1 MPYLTYFDAVE
12 HLITSSFGGPQDA
25 EQRDIRT
32 AVQRAYSEVTQ
43 IRDWAYYH
51 VHGRLIT
58 VPAATATVGG
68 ATDLSINYI
77 ELSGNIARTDYTHVR
92 IGDRIAR
99 IASASSVTD
108 WTLDP
113 NVTFPAGS
121 ISTGDTAVL
130 YKTVY
135 PLPSEFRNLDEP
147 SDEYNWWAGLYVTPD
162 EAMKIERVSNSSG
175 APYHWT
181 VIKDPAS
188 AGWAIK
194 LIGYPTEVET
204 IDFTYRRTARALKY
218 SGHEAVV
225 RQGTIARTSIN
236 VTGSGTAFPSDVVG
250 SVLRIGDTTNTPGP
264 ASSITPY
271 VSESPITLRSSAT
284 LIRTEA
290 ATTVA
295 SSTKYLITDPIDLPA
310 HMHNVMYSAAEY
322 WLARIRNQ
330 KPDNAF
336 AMYQRDLRLAMEMD
350 QLAPLSGR
358 SREIY
363 HDGGWKS
370 PLKPDAGT

>member
-32 AVQRAYSEVTQ
+32 AVQRAYAELTQ

-51 VHGRLIT
+51 VHGRIYLEASAT
-58 VPAATATVGG
+58 GTGVAAGGG
-68 ATDLSINYI
+68 AVTFSSLLFPGSATGQPASHYTLRVRDINYPI
-77 ELSGNIARTDYTHVR
+77 VSYVDGSEVSIANT
-92 IGDRIAR
+92 A
-99 IASASSVTD
+99 
-108 WTLDP
+108 L
-113 NVTFPAGS
+113 TFPPGTACTVFRS
-121 ISTGDTAVL
+121 I
-130 YKTVY
+130 Y
-135 PLPSEFRNLDEP
+135 PLPDDFRNLDEP
-147 SDEYNWWAGLYVTPD
+147 SDEFNWWAGLYVTPD

-175 APYHWT
+175 APFHWT
-181 VIKDPAS
+181 VIKDPATN
-188 AGWAIK
+188 GWALK
-194 LIGYPTEVET
+194 LVGYPTKVET
-204 IDFTYRRTARALKY
+204 LDFTYRRTARPIRY
-218 SGHEAVV
+218 SGHESVA
-225 RQGTIARTSIN
+225 RQGTIAITNSS
-236 VTGSGTAFPSDVVG
+236 VGGSGTAFAANMVG
-250 SVLRIGDTTNTPGP
+250 SILRVGDTTNSPGP
-264 ASSITPY
+264 LASITPY
-271 VSESPITLRSSAT
+271 ASEALIKTRASAT
-284 LIRTEA
+284 AMTTEA
-290 ATTVA
+290 VA
-295 SSTKYLITDPIDLPA
+295 NAAASTKYLITDPLDLAP
-310 HMHNVMYSAAEY
+310 HMTNAMYSAAEY